1 MIKNKSTRLLL
12 ELNSE
17 LTLLK
22 IRELDTIKQAST
34 AIGICRDTFT
44 DLKALVLNSQFE
56 NEQDELY
63 FFKKIKPEFFS
74 KLIYYTEILRIET
87 HRPHSNRKFQI
98 KYLKGEFSKC
108 EGYIKANYEFC
119 QYYKGGQTHLDEKY
133 FKRNGHA
140 APSSNGNFSH
150 FVNPEF
156 STSHDE
162 VVAYIIANE
171 GLERYLDCEIIKL
184 KRKSQV
190 EPIKDLNGKSN
201 LKWTAPKVALIELI
215 YALHSHNCFN
225 NGNIDVIEIIRFFE
239 QILDIELNKSYRT
252 FIDIKERQNEKAKF
266 LSELQKALIKRLD
279 DLDKLKLN

>member
-12 ELNSE
+12 ELNNE

-22 IRELDTIKQAST
+22 IRELDTIKQASM
-34 AIGICRDTFT
+34 AIGVCRDT
-44 DLKALVLNSQFE
+44 LSVVKELVISNSFE
-56 NEQDELY
+56 NELEELY

-98 KYLKGEFSKC
+98 KYLKGEFSKSQ
-108 EGYIKANYEFC
+108 EYMKSNYEFC

-133 FKRNGHA
+133 FKRNGHG
-140 APSSNGNFSH
+140 APSANGNYSH

-162 VVAYIIANE
+162 VVAYIIAHE

-184 KRKSQV
+184 RKNKQPV
-190 EPIKDLNGKSN
+190 LAKDLKGKSVI
-201 LKWTAPKVALIELI
+201 KWTAPKVALIELI

-252 FIDIKERQNEKAKF
+252 FIDIKERQNEKTKF
-266 LSELQKALIKRLD
+266 LLELQKALRKRLD
-279 DLDKLKLN
+279 DLDKLN